1 MTGERGV
8 IMDKFCISEERL
20 SGSLNYIKMSMNCFE
35 EPYDNVE
42 HSVQRGG
49 RHKCE
54 KIYSTR
60 KEISGDT
67 QIIAV
72 F

>member
-1 MTGERGV
+1 VTGETGV
-8 IMDKFCISEERL
+8 TLDNFYISEERL
-20 SGSLNYIKMSMNCFE
+20 SGFLNYIKMSMNCFE
-35 EPYDNVE
+35 EPYDTVE

-60 KEISGDT
+60 KEISSDT